1 MISAPTA
8 PLNGRIS
15 KVCGAAV
22 AALGVAVA
30 ADIFQSPTHG
40 ALTGAHVDQTL
51 TLDCVS
57 VQVVRRAD
65 WSAGTQVGDFK
76 AIRTGN

>member
-15 KVCGAAV
+15 KSCGAAV
-22 AALGVAVA
+22 AALGEAVA
-30 ADIFQSPTHG
+30 ADIFPSPTHG
-40 ALTGAHVDQTL
+40 ALTGALVDQTL
-51 TLDCVS
+51 TLDCVL

-65 WSAGTQVGDFK
+65 WSAGTQWSDFIG
-76 AIRTGN
+76 IRIEI